1 MLSARWLVRPKQR
14 LSRQWTALSF
24 HFTHHYAARSAPLQ
38 SGLPRSS
45 LFYFHLISASP
56 CIVLILSVGHLQLDW
71 AAPACSGARSV
82 PLRVDCPRDC
92 AGLCPSVL
100 PSSRRSASPILSF
113 SPPTLFPRVL
123 CLYDELGGHPQDP
136 KLGAA
141 GRELERSARIEVRGV
156 HGPERPGLLRD
167 NDKARRQDHQDPRRA
182 GAGGECMK
190 STEVCKSVKKGQ
202 DGSG

>member
-14 LSRQWTALSF
+14 LPRQWTALSF
-24 HFTHHYAARSAPLQ
+24 HFTHHYAAIRSHTQPAQ
-38 SGLPRSS
+38 PRSS
-45 LFYFHLISASP
+45 LAFPVHPCSVFIYFHLFSASP

-100 PSSRRSASPILSF
+100 PSSKRSASPILSF

-141 GRELERSARIEVRGV
+141 GRELERSARVEVRGV
-156 HGPERPGLLRD
+156 HGPERSGLLRG
-167 NDKARRQDHQDPRRA
+167 KTRPEGKVIRTR
-182 GAGGECMK
+182 GGWAQVE
-190 STEVCKSVKKGQ
+190 SV
-202 DGSG
+202 